1 MAIITTSTA
10 PSRIAGPTPGAVAK
24 GAKKPPAPQGGTRTG
39 ATTGGSLPLV
49 NDILNGKQAIP
60 NPTNNPTLALT
71 NSLLGG
77 QGGTLAQQQA
87 GITAQEA
94 QLAAAGAQTGLSN
107 TTSQQSAANQLAQL
121 GISNQEL
128 ALQGNELNQQG
139 GQARKQQ
146 GYESQQYSLGQQST
160 KQGIANAATQ
170 QSAELAN
177 YNLQYGSD
185 PNSAYSLAQQG
196 NVLSGQS
203 IQNQLANLTAQY
215 GFQVPAMNSSAA
227 ASGAGNSGANQ
238 AAKASAAETYNYN
251 TTQGKNQLTANTLAG
266 NQLTNQKQQA
276 DIGQKAEVSNYNT
289 SAKQAQEALKSSQIG
304 QQAQTSAYKYSQ
316 KQLANQKTGL
326 TLAQKASGLNEQQIK
341 NTLSSAI
348 SQANLGGSISA
359 DQLLADI
366 ASGNANQVQTVLNA
380 VGQTA
385 LAQQLTAAARNNTKP
400 TKGKK

>member
-1 MAIITTSTA
+1 MAIIVTSTA
-10 PSRIAGPTPGAVAK
+10 PSNVAGPTQGAVAK
-24 GAKKPPAPQGGTRTG
+24 AGNSGQPAPGANGVSTG
-39 ATTGGSLPLV
+39 ATTAGSSPIV
-49 NDILNGKQAIP
+49 NDILSGKQAIP
-60 NPTNNPTLALT
+60 NPTGNPTLALT

-94 QLAAAGAQTGLSN
+94 QLAATGAQTGLSN
-107 TTSQQSAANQLAQL
+107 TTSEQSAQNQLAQL
-121 GISNQEL
+121 GVSNQEL
-128 ALQGNELNQQG
+128 GLQGTELNQQG
-139 GQARKQQ
+139 TQAKAQQ
-146 GYESQQYSLGQQST
+146 GYETQQYNLGQSST
-160 KQGIANAATQ
+160 EQGIANAATQ
-170 QSAELAN
+170 QNAELQN

-215 GFQVPAMNSSAA
+215 GFQVPALNSSAA

-251 TTQGKNQLTANTLAG
+251 TQQGQNELASNTLAG
-266 NQLTNQKQQA
+266 NQLSNQAQQA
-276 DIGQKAEVSNYNT
+276 AVGQKAEVAGYAT
-289 SAKQAQEALKSSQIG
+289 SQEQAQEALKSSQVG

-316 KQLANQKTGL
+316 KQLADQKTGL
-326 TLAQKASGLNEQQIK
+326 TLAQKASGLDEQQIK
-341 NTLSSAI
+341 NTLGSAI
-348 SQANLGGSISA
+348 SQANLGGSITA

-380 VGQTA
+380 VGDTA
-385 LAQQLTAAARNNTKP
+385 LAQQLTAAAKNNA
-400 TKGKK
+400 KGKK